1 MIEDTI
7 AAIATPIGTGG
18 IGIIRISG
26 TDALNVLKKIFKSRE
41 KNFVSH
47 KIYYGFIFDAEK
59 NNLLLD
65 EVLVMIMLAPR
76 TYTREDVVEI
86 NCHGGLVC
94 VNKILDLVL
103 KNGARLAEPGEFTKR
118 AYLNG
123 RIDLSQA
130 EAVIDIIN
138 AQNNF
143 ANDIAFKQ
151 LKGKLSQEINL
162 CMIKILDV
170 LGQIEAAIDYPEEY
184 EIKTQDIYL
193 DILKVAEQIKKLL
206 DSSDVGEII
215 KNGINIAII
224 GKPNVGK
231 SSILKAMKKKD
242 SAIVTEI
249 AGTTRDVIY
258 EFINIGGVTA
268 KILDTAGIHK
278 TEDKIE
284 NLGIQKA
291 FDCLKMADL
300 ILFVFGFL

>member
-1 MIEDTI
+1 M
-7 AAIATPIGTGG
+7 
-18 IGIIRISG
+18 
-26 TDALNVLKKIFKSRE
+26 
-41 KNFVSH
+41 
-47 KIYYGFIFDAEK
+47 
-59 NNLLLD
+59 LD

-143 ANDIAFKQ
+143 ANDIALKQ

-193 DILKVAEQIKKLL
+193 DIL
-206 DSSDVGEII
+206 
-215 KNGINIAII
+215 
-224 GKPNVGK
+224 
-231 SSILKAMKKKD
+231 
-242 SAIVTEI
+242 
-249 AGTTRDVIY
+249 
-258 EFINIGGVTA
+258 
-268 KILDTAGIHK
+268 
-278 TEDKIE
+278 
-284 NLGIQKA
+284 
-291 FDCLKMADL
+291 
-300 ILFVFGFL
+300 